1 MPRRFTALVVLGC
14 LSLAAPAAA
23 QRRADRAVHAIV
35 NERLV
40 AVVNPMGAEH
50 GIAAGLRAP
59 LGDPDELLFQGA
71 HAETGIVN
79 YTSPVYST
87 TGAYLQV
94 SPLAFLVLRAEIVGL
109 EMWPIGL
116 DGAGYFPVVADRA
129 PLARGELQSDRGSH
143 ASGWGLTLST
153 ILQGAVPIGP
163 LRLIVWDQIGVEH
176 VRLGEAPYYYHPR
189 YDAVLARQDWV
200 ITNWAMVLLE
210 AELGPG
216 TRLRFGGYDELR
228 DVPRSGAFANQA
240 GLVAALA
247 IERADPA
254 VPELMPIVR
263 LGIHTHRRAGAG
275 ELTLLVGL
283 LARYDLGAL

>member
-1 MPRRFTALVVLGC
+1 MRRV
-14 LSLAAPAAA
+14 
-23 QRRADRAVHAIV
+23 RAVV

-50 GIAAGLRAP
+50 AIGVGLRAP
-59 LGDPDELLFQGA
+59 LGDPDELLFRGA
-71 HAETGIVN
+71 HAEAGVVN

-87 TGAYLQV
+87 TAAYLQV
-94 SPLAFLVLRAEIVGL
+94 SPLAFLVLRAEIAGL
-109 EMWPIGL
+109 EMWSIGL
-116 DGAGYFPVVADRA
+116 DGAGYFPVTSDRR
-129 PLARGELQSDRGSH
+129 PLASADLQGDRGAH

-163 LRLIVWDQIGVEH
+163 LRLIVWNQLGAEH

-189 YDAVLARQDWV
+189 YDAVLAQQDWV

-210 AELGPG
+210 ADLGAG
-216 TRLRFGGYDELR
+216 ARLRFGGYDELR

-283 LARYDLGAL
+283 LARYDLGGL